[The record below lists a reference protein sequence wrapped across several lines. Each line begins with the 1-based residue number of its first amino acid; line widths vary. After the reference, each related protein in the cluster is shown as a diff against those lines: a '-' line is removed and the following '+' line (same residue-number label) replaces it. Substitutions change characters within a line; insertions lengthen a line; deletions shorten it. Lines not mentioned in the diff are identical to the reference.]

1 MSKLSHKVIIY
12 IIGVLLLFNG
22 GLMLLATIAS
32 WLMKDTVTFEMTVS
46 AFLVMILGGFMMLIS
61 RNHEPQIHK
70 REGYLIVTLGWVMMT
85 LTGMIPYILT
95 DTIEDLPSVFFET
108 MSGYTATGSTILID
122 IESLPAGIL
131 FWRSMTHWIGGMGII
146 VLAIA
151 ILPLLG
157 IGGMQLF
164 TAEAP
169 GPNSDKLHPRITDTA
184 KRLWLIYVTLT
195 IVETLLLYLA
205 GMSVFDALNHAMST
219 MASGGFSTKNIS
231 LAHWNH
237 LPWVHYIIMVF
248 MFLAGSNFVLSYFA
262 FTGKIKKVF
271 QDDEFL
277 TFAKFIFFFSMIVFA
292 VLISQVDLG
301 NGSFDHPQVWGKTES
316 SLRHSFFQVLAIVTT
331 TGFVTADYT
340 AWSPFMTIFFFGL
353 MFLGGSA
360 GSTSGGIKV
369 VRHLLMIKS
378 GFLEFKRALHPNAI
392 IQSRYNGKVVSKEII
407 GNILGF
413 FILYMISFIV
423 GSLVFG
429 FMGLDFENAVGVAAS
444 SLGNVGPAIGDF
456 GPASNYSQLPALGK
470 YWSSFLMLMGRLELF
485 TVLILFTPFFW
496 MKN

>member
-1 MSKLSHKVIIY
+1 
-12 IIGVLLLFNG
+12 
-22 GLMLLATIAS
+22 MLLATIAS

-46 AFLVMILGGFMMLIS
+46 AFVVMILGGFMMLIS

-108 MSGYTATGSTILID
+108 MSGYTATGSTILTD

-195 IVETLLLYLA
+195 IVETLLLNLA
-205 GMSVFDALNHAMST
+205 GMSIFDALNHAMST

-292 VLISQVDLG
+292 ILISQVDLT

-413 FILYMISFIV
+413 FILYMISFII

>member
-1 MSKLSHKVIIY
+1 MSKFNYKVILY
-12 IIGVLLLFNG
+12 IIGILLLFNG
-22 GLMLLATIAS
+22 GLMLLATLAS
-32 WLMKDTVTFEMTVS
+32 WIMKDGVTYEMTIS
-46 AFLVMILGGFMMLIS
+46 AFFVMTLGGFMMLLF
-61 RNHEPQIHK
+61 RNHEPHIQK
-70 REGYLIVTLGWVMMT
+70 REGYLIVTFGWVLMT
-85 LTGMIPYILT
+85 VTGMTPFIIT
-95 DTIEDLPSVFFET
+95 DSIQDMPSVFFET
-108 MSGYTATGSTILID
+108 MSGYTATGSTILKD

-164 TAEAP
+164 SAEAP

-184 KRLWLIYVTLT
+184 KRLWLIYVSYTL
-195 IVETLLLYLA
+195 VETLLLSLA
-205 GMSVFDALNHAMST
+205 GMSFFDSLNHAMST
-219 MASGGFSTKNIS
+219 MASGGFSTKNSS

-237 LPWVHYIIMVF
+237 LPWVHYIIIVF
-248 MFLAGSNFVLSYFA
+248 MFLAGTNFVLSYFA
-262 FTGKIKKVF
+262 FTGKIKKIF

-277 TFAKFIFFFSMIVFA
+277 TFAKFIFVFSMIVFA
-292 VLISQVDLG
+292 VLVTQVDLTKE
-301 NGSFDHPQVWGKTES
+301 SFEHPQVWGKVES
-316 SLRHSFFQVLAIVTT
+316 SLRHSIFQVLAIVTT

-340 AWSPFMTIFFFGL
+340 AWTPFMTIFFFGL

-392 IQSRYNGKVVSKEII
+392 IPSRYNGKVVSKEII

-413 FILYMISFIV
+413 FILYMISFII

-429 FMGLDFENAVGVAAS
+429 LMGLDFKNAVGVAAS
-444 SLGNVGPAIGDF
+444 SLGNVGPAIGNF
-456 GPASNYSQLPALGK
+456 GPASNFSELPSLGK

-496 MKN
+496 KKN

>member
-1 MSKLSHKVIIY
+1 M
-12 IIGVLLLFNG
+12 
-22 GLMLLATIAS
+22 ATIAS

-46 AFLVMILGGFMMLIS
+46 AFVVMILGGFMMLIS

-108 MSGYTATGSTILID
+108 MSGYTATGSTILTD

-456 GPASNYSQLPALGK
+456 GPTSNYSQLPALGK

>member
-1 MSKLSHKVIIY
+1 MSKFNYKVILY
-12 IIGVLLLFNG
+12 IIGILLLFNG
-22 GLMLLATIAS
+22 GLMLLATLAS
-32 WLMKDTVTFEMTVS
+32 WIMKDGVTYEMTIS
-46 AFLVMILGGFMMLIS
+46 AFFVMTLGGFMMLLS
-61 RNHEPQIHK
+61 RNHEPHIQK
-70 REGYLIVTLGWVMMT
+70 REGYLIVTFGWVLMT
-85 LTGMIPYILT
+85 VTGMTPFIIT
-95 DTIEDLPSVFFET
+95 DSIQDMPSVFFET
-108 MSGYTATGSTILID
+108 MSGYTATGSTILKD

-164 TAEAP
+164 SAEAP

-184 KRLWLIYVTLT
+184 KRLWLIYVSYTLA
-195 IVETLLLYLA
+195 ETLLLSLA
-205 GMSVFDALNHAMST
+205 GMSFFDSLNHAMST
-219 MASGGFSTKNIS
+219 MASGGFSTKNAS

-237 LPWVHYIIMVF
+237 LPWVHYIIIVF
-248 MFLAGSNFVLSYFA
+248 MFLAGTNFVLSYFA
-262 FTGKIKKVF
+262 FTGKIKKIF

-277 TFAKFIFFFSMIVFA
+277 TFAKFIFVFSMIVFA
-292 VLISQVDLG
+292 VLVTQVDLTKE
-301 NGSFDHPQVWGKTES
+301 SFEHPQVWGKVES
-316 SLRHSFFQVLAIVTT
+316 SLRHSIFQVLAIVTT

-340 AWSPFMTIFFFGL
+340 AWTPFMTIFFFGL

-392 IQSRYNGKVVSKEII
+392 IPSRYNGKVVSKEII

-413 FILYMISFIV
+413 FILYMISFII

-429 FMGLDFENAVGVAAS
+429 LMGLDFKNAVGVAAS
-444 SLGNVGPAIGDF
+444 SLGNVGPAIGNF
-456 GPASNYSQLPALGK
+456 GPESNFSELPSLGK

-496 MKN
+496 KKN

>member
-46 AFLVMILGGFMMLIS
+46 AVVVMILGGFMMLIS

-95 DTIEDLPSVFFET
+95 NTIEDLPSVFFET
-108 MSGYTATGSTILID
+108 MSGYTATGSTILTD

-195 IVETLLLYLA
+195 IVETLLLNLA
-205 GMSVFDALNHAMST
+205 GMSIFDALNHAMST

-292 VLISQVDLG
+292 ILISQVDLT

-413 FILYMISFIV
+413 FILYMISFIT